1 MNVSPI
7 DAGTLRELEATAG
20 ADFVRE
26 LVATFLAEAP
36 RMLDDLREALIAG
49 DSDRFRRT
57 AHSLKSNANTFGAT
71 ALAAK
76 ARELELGGLDSA
88 RAGGDTYLDALAGE
102 YARVATTLSES
113 HRA

>member
-1 MNVSPI
+1 MSALPI
-7 DAGTLRELEATAG
+7 DLGTLRELEATAG

-36 RMLDDLREALIAG
+36 QMLDGLREALAG
-49 DSDRFRRT
+49 SDAERFRRT

-71 ALAAK
+71 ALAVMAK
-76 ARELELGGLDSA
+76 QLELGGLDSGRGA
-88 RAGGDTYLDALAGE
+88 ALDALAGE
-102 YARVATTLSES
+102 YARVAKALSES